1 MKHLL
6 VTTLIASLIIFAPIS
21 QARISM
27 ISVNATGEGATESD
41 AIKAAQVQAV
51 GQVSGE
57 VISASSG
64 MKKQS
69 VEVKELS
76 QNGKKA
82 AAVQKR
88 TMNQSIDSATQGII
102 KSTKVVSMSFDKSTG
117 LYHAEIVAEIP
128 RLDQDPQLNRKR
140 IVVVATERS
149 YSNDA
154 ASVDGLRTAIE
165 GGLVNSRKVA
175 ILDRNEFASVEKEVN
190 LALSGKAA
198 IEESVKAWNLPIAD
212 LMLLIDVQKISE
224 FKDQVGNQISQID
237 AKITVIDIASR
248 QVKYQKVTKSLY
260 PGTLTSVAAS
270 LSNIAGV
277 KIANEILDYAFPAM
291 VLSNTGNTLT
301 VSAGNAQLKVGQ
313 SVKILKLGKVLKD
326 PYTNEKIGEEEIE
339 VARGKVTYVMPAS
352 ATVEADNFVM
362 QTKAQYL
369 VRTSKAPL
377 ESSSNKETANKP
389 SNDDNW

>member
-1 MKHLL
+1 MKNLL
-6 VTTLIASLIIFAPIS
+6 VTTLIASLVFFAQIS
-21 QARISM
+21 QAQISM

-41 AIKAAQVQAV
+41 AIKAAQVQAI

-57 VISASSG
+57 TISASSA

-88 TMNQSIDSATQGII
+88 AMDQSIDSSTQGII
-102 KSTKVVSMSFDKSTG
+102 KSTKVVSMTFNKSTG
-117 LYHAEIVAEIP
+117 LYHAEIVAQIP

-149 YSNDA
+149 YSIDA
-154 ASVDGLRTAIE
+154 ASVDSLRTAIE
-165 GGLVNSRKVA
+165 GGLVNSRKMA
-175 ILDRNEFASVEKEVN
+175 ILDRNEFGSVEKEVN
-190 LALSGKAA
+190 LALSGRAP
-198 IEESVKAWNLPIAD
+198 IEESLKAWNLPIAD
-212 LMLLIDVQKISE
+212 LMLLVDVQKISE
-224 FKDQVGNQISQID
+224 FKDQVGNPISELD

-260 PGTLTSVAAS
+260 PGALSSVAAT
-270 LSNIAGV
+270 LSNITGV
-277 KIANEILDYAFPAM
+277 KVANEVLDYAFPVI
-291 VLSNTGNTLT
+291 VLSATGSTLT
-301 VSAGNAQLKVGQ
+301 VSAGNAQLRVGQ
-313 SVKILKLGKVLKD
+313 TVKILKLGKVLKD
-326 PYTNEKIGEEEIE
+326 PYTNEKLGEEEIE
-339 VARGKVTYVMPAS
+339 VARGKVTSVMAAS

-362 QTKAQYL
+362 QKQAQYL
-369 VRTSKAPL
+369 VRASKTPT
-377 ESSSNKETANKP
+377 ESSSNKENANKP